1 MVYDN
6 VIMALLKYFNS
17 ITVLYDDIFDIF
29 SNRRKYQFDRGV
41 PREVKIVSGVFGSN
55 RSVGRPRSVRASL
68 MELLLKL
75 SWKCLTFLPTRFFT
89 EVWRTLN
96 GFHNLFW
103 DLFIL
108 MWCFLVGFHDRLFW
122 ISLWFLT
129 VQPLFWT
136 KSVNIQL
143 KEHVLRNPGR
153 S

>member
-1 MVYDN
+1 
-6 VIMALLKYFNS
+6 MALLKYFNS

-55 RSVGRPRSVRASL
+55 RSVGRPVWASL
-68 MELLLKL
+68 IELLLKL
-75 SWKCLTFLPTRFFT
+75 SWKCFTFRPTRFFT

>member
-1 MVYDN
+1 
-6 VIMALLKYFNS
+6 MALLKYFNS

-55 RSVGRPRSVRASL
+55 RSVGRPMIRSVRASL
-68 MELLLKL
+68 EFLLKL
-75 SWKCLTFLPTRFFT
+75 SWKCLTLRPTRFFT

-129 VQPLFWT
+129 VQPFVLNKIRQYSVKGTCFT
-136 KSVNIQL
+136 KSGPLL
-143 KEHVLRNPGR
+143 KLV
-153 S
+153 